1 MGNKGNDRLL
11 GGAGRDHVDGQD
23 LGPTGIGGSDV
34 LDCGP
39 GFDTFEADFED
50 TIMPNCEKGVVG
62 GS

>member
-1 MGNKGNDRLL
+1 M
-11 GGAGRDHVDGQD
+11 DGQD
-23 LGPTGIGGSDV
+23 LGPAGIGGSDV